1 MDNSAEYWRRAQ
13 AAYERA
19 RQATNE
25 ENKAAWLRIAKGF
38 ETLFRLVERGEAAR
52 ATGDGDPDDARGLLH

>member
-13 AAYERA
+13 AAYEQA

-25 ENKAAWLRIAKGF
+25 ENNAAWLRIAKGF
-38 ETLFRLVERGEAAR
+38 ETLFRLIERGEAAR
-52 ATGDGDPDDARGLLH
+52 TTDDGDPDDVRGLLH